1 MALATDEEVG
11 DCSELGGCGVNMEPS
26 SLLAIVALEMCG
38 HGAPVEEHTFLW
50 NILAE
55 FMNEDKPAGVEAD
68 GKVGPPKGGADGVTP
83 SSANTGG
90 EEGGAGN
97 VYATIVATELL
108 SNILEDACAT
118 GEKNESKIRTDAALK
133 MQSRF

>member
-11 DCSELGGCGVNMEPS
+11 DCSELGGCGVNLEPS
-26 SLLAIVALEMCG
+26 SLLASVALEMCG
-38 HGAPVEEHTFLW
+38 HGAPVVEHIFLW

-68 GKVGPPKGGADGVTP
+68 GKVGPPKCDADDVTP